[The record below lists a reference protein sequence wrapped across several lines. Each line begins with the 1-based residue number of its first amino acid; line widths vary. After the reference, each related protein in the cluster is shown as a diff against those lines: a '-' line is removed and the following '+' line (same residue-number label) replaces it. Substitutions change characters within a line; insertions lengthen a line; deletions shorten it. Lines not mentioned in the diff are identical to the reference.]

1 MLRLLEGVCAGIV
14 AELNNKVSQAKFTN
28 ARLATY
34 ARRLVHVD
42 PGTINVQASVWVVEE
57 FELVVPEAVVA

>member
-1 MLRLLEGVCAGIV
+1 MLRLLEGVCAWIV
-14 AELNNKVSQAKFTN
+14 AELTNKVSQARARN
-28 ARLATY
+28 ARSATY

-42 PGTINVQASVWVVEE
+42 PGAINVQASVRVVEE